1 MKKIFIAAAL
11 LLSCFIRSNAQN
23 AAETPTKP
31 ADGPK
36 TEAPVSTVEPDK
48 KENEKTTNSL
58 PSGYAETAWNEE
70 YKTVKDKIKG
80 KIVYSDE
87 DRIIIS
93 KENGLTYKYGF
104 FYIDPEKVKDMPNA
118 GNPAR
123 LFYCVIEFPYIAL
136 DEVKNKVKE
145 KYGEPVGENVK
156 RNKGA
161 VYWDSEKTS
170 VVIWVDEYEKKPY
183 SRKII
188 YFSKDIINELKDYK
202 FRLFNQKELEVI
214 KNFLP

>member
-1 MKKIFIAAAL
+1 MKKLFIATVL
-11 LLSCFIRSNAQN
+11 LFLSFYQANAQN
-23 AAETPTKP
+23 AAETPAKP
-31 ADGPK
+31 AEGAK
-36 TEAPVSTVEPDK
+36 TEEPAAVTETDK
-48 KENEKTTNSL
+48 KENTKANNQL
-58 PSGYAETAWNEE
+58 PAGYAETAWNEE

-123 LFYCVIEFPYIAL
+123 LFYCVIEFPYIAM
-136 DEVKNKVKE
+136 DEIKNKVKE

>member
-1 MKKIFIAAAL
+1 MKKLFISAVLIL
-11 LLSCFIRSNAQN
+11 LCFYQTNAQN
-23 AAETPTKP
+23 TAVTPVKP
-31 ADGPK
+31 AESTK
-36 TEAPVSTVEPDK
+36 TETTTTEAQPEK
-48 KENEKTTNSL
+48 KENVKTTNSL
-58 PSGYAETAWNEE
+58 PAGYAETAWNEE

-93 KENGLTYKYGF
+93 RENGLTYKYGF

-118 GNPAR
+118 GGPAR

-156 RNKGA
+156 KNKGA

-188 YFSKDIINELKDYK
+188 YFSKDIIKELKDYK
-202 FRLFNQKELEVI
+202 FKLFNQKELDVI